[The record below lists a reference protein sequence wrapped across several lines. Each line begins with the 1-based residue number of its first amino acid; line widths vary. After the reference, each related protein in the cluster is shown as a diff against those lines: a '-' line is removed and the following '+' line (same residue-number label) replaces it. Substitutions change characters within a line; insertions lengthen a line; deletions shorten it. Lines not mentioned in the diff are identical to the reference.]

1 MKQLAK
7 LLCKNK
13 RQLQALLSNPSDV
26 TIDHIEMPDQLEEIF
41 GSQDY
46 EQKLSDLYDM
56 LVGQGMDSNL
66 IGTVFEKL
74 SLNEDRQVD
83 EDSVWFETQFTQF
96 DNKSDDKRG
105 SMSSER
111 RSGVKK
117 VDDISLKCASNCR
130 LVASHPVW
138 NQIGQEEG
146 VEWREVEPDSLIEH
160 LQYLEQDS

>member
-74 SLNEDRQVD
+74 SLNED
-83 EDSVWFETQFTQF
+83 
-96 DNKSDDKRG
+96 K
-105 SMSSER
+105 
-111 RSGVKK
+111 
-117 VDDISLKCASNCR
+117 
-130 LVASHPVW
+130 
-138 NQIGQEEG
+138 
-146 VEWREVEPDSLIEH
+146 
-160 LQYLEQDS
+160 